1 MSESSPIQERTPLPE
16 LAPEVR
22 VVLVA
27 GNAGVGK
34 TSYGLSLARAQG
46 MALLDID
53 TVSEALV
60 QAGLRAAG
68 RDPDDRDSPEYKST
82 YREAI
87 HETLFRIAEQNLPEP
102 GAVIV
107 APFTR
112 ERRDPS
118 FLQQVTKRLGVPLE
132 LHLLE
137 CSESERKKRIIA
149 RGNPRDSAK
158 LLDWERYAQAG
169 VDPSPLPFWH
179 RLIRTD

>member
-1 MSESSPIQERTPLPE
+1 MSEPIPVPQLSPD
-16 LAPEVR
+16 VR

-34 TSYGLSLARAQG
+34 TSYGVRLARAHG
-46 MALLDID
+46 LLLLDID

-68 RDPDDRDSPEYKST
+68 QDPDDRDSPDYKAT

-87 HETLFRIAEQNLPEP
+87 HETLFRIAEQNLPQP

-112 ERRDPS
+112 ERREPS
-118 FLQQVTKRLGVPLE
+118 FLQRVMIRLGVRAE
-132 LHLLE
+132 VHVLE
-137 CSESERKKRIIA
+137 CAEPERKRRIIT
-149 RGNPRDSAK
+149 RGNPRDAAK
-158 LLDWERYAQAG
+158 LRDWDSFVQAG
-169 VDPSPLPFWH
+169 IDPGLVPFAH